1 MHQYLYILSAEK
13 PFGETE
19 ANRIKEEICRLF
31 ECTEITVTGGK
42 QFAIHSPLGPDPVE
56 RVAAELA
63 RRFRLEFRAGG
74 KVG

>member
-13 PFGETE
+13 PFSETE

-31 ECTEITVTGGK
+31 ECTEITVAGGK
-42 QFAIHSPLGPDPVE
+42 QFTIHSPLGPDAVE
-56 RVAAELA
+56 RVAVELT